1 MAAVA
6 DRERCAAD
14 LGREAV
20 HFDGVA
26 RPGAQVIERDAH
38 LPCGGEAVAPR
49 AQQIGEL
56 AQHAEHFAL
65 LLRLG
70 GAQRIAE
77 LDDLRRLDEHRR
89 SGRRLVVHDA
99 AHTGA
104 GGRADGDHVA
114 AAPQRH
120 RGVGRAVG
128 RVEGAEQRLEPG
140 DEALAYL
147 PHVLARAGQRP
158 RRRIEHGALGVDGLR
173 ESLLEFLGR
182 WLDPQRRGAR
192 GVASDTP

>member
-6 DRERCAAD
+6 DRERARAD
-14 LGREAV
+14 RGREAV
-20 HFDGVA
+20 HLDGVA

-38 LPCGGEAVAPR
+38 LPRSGQGVAPR
-49 AQQIGEL
+49 AQQVGQL

-65 LLRLG
+65 LLRLS
-70 GAQRIAE
+70 GAQRVAE
-77 LDDLRRLDEHRR
+77 LDDLGGLDEHGG
-89 SGRRLVVHDA
+89 SGRRLVVDDA
-99 AHTGA
+99 AHAAA
-104 GGRADGDHVA
+104 GGRADGDDVA

-120 RGVGRAVG
+120 GGVGRAVG